1 MQRRHFCLATSAA
14 ALAWAAVPQAQAGSF
29 EDFFTA
35 VHRNHAVEVQA
46 WLRRGFDPNTV
57 DAKGRPALVL
67 AVQLES
73 WQVVAELLKARGL
86 RVNATNAHGETALM
100 LAAIKGHVELARQ
113 LIAAEADVNK
123 TGWTPLHYAA
133 SGTSEHQVAMVQLL
147 LEHHA
152 YIDAASPNGSTP
164 LMLAAQYG
172 PREVALLLL
181 EQGADPTLK
190 NQLGLTAVQFARR
203 AERHELPRA
212 REEVGKI
219 PLERREEHGER
230 CEQAR
235 RRLFR
240 VHDAERLRV
249 RDDEV
254 RRPPEQRERL
264 VDGRNTELG
273 GARGYGGARH
283 LRGAGGPPGPGAAA
297 GAAGGR
303 EVILIIC
310 HGVVAQHDIHRAV
323 LGRNDDVFNDA
334 SVVQNA
340 HRQAAGVGKD
350 VLCNICALF
359 GHTEGLGAD
368 LCHWAFASS
377 DFTRT
382 YSQAD
387 FHCILSYL

>member
-164 LMLAAQYG
+164 LMLAAQYSSEAVV
-172 PREVALLLL
+172 RLLLQ
-181 EQGADPTLK
+181 EGADITLR
-190 NQLGLTAVQFARR
+190 NQRNMTAADFA
-203 AERHELPRA
+203 
-212 REEVGKI
+212 
-219 PLERREEHGER
+219 
-230 CEQAR
+230 
-235 RRLFR
+235 
-240 VHDAERLRV
+240 
-249 RDDEV
+249 
-254 RRPPEQRERL
+254 RL
-264 VDGRNTELG
+264 VDRQYMVDLLG
-273 GARGYGGARH
+273 KALQHERRTQPPRG
-283 LRGAGGPPGPGAAA
+283 
-297 GAAGGR
+297 
-303 EVILIIC
+303 
-310 HGVVAQHDIHRAV
+310 
-323 LGRNDDVFNDA
+323 
-334 SVVQNA
+334 S
-340 HRQAAGVGKD
+340 
-350 VLCNICALF
+350 
-359 GHTEGLGAD
+359 
-368 LCHWAFASS
+368 W
-377 DFTRT
+377 
-382 YSQAD
+382 
-387 FHCILSYL
+387 

>member
-46 WLRRGFDPNTV
+46 WLRRGVDPNTV

-181 EQGADPTLK
+181 EQGADPTIK

-203 AERHELPRA
+203 AERQELVQEIGA
-212 REEVGKI
+212 AI
-219 PLERREEHGER
+219 
-230 CEQAR
+230 R
-235 RRLFR
+235 RRQ
-240 VHDAERLRV
+240 
-249 RDDEV
+249 
-254 RRPPEQRERL
+254 P
-264 VDGRNTELG
+264 GRG
-273 GARGYGGARH
+273 
-283 LRGAGGPPGPGAAA
+283 
-297 GAAGGR
+297 
-303 EVILIIC
+303 
-310 HGVVAQHDIHRAV
+310 Q
-323 LGRNDDVFNDA
+323 
-334 SVVQNA
+334 
-340 HRQAAGVGKD
+340 
-350 VLCNICALF
+350 
-359 GHTEGLGAD
+359 
-368 LCHWAFASS
+368 W
-377 DFTRT
+377 
-382 YSQAD
+382 
-387 FHCILSYL
+387 

>member
-35 VHRNHAVEVQA
+35 VHRNHGVEVQS
-46 WLRRGFDPNTV
+46 WLRRGVDPNTV

-172 PREVALLLL
+172 SQAMVELLLNA
-181 EQGADPTLK
+181 GADVQLR
-190 NQLGLTAVQFARR
+190 NQLGLTAVDFARR
-203 AERHELPRA
+203 SDRDYMVRILQTAYDA
-212 REEVGKI
+212 T
-219 PLERREEHGER
+219 RRSK
-230 CEQAR
+230 A
-235 RRLFR
+235 
-240 VHDAERLRV
+240 
-249 RDDEV
+249 
-254 RRPPEQRERL
+254 
-264 VDGRNTELG
+264 T
-273 GARGYGGARH
+273 
-283 LRGAGGPPGPGAAA
+283 
-297 GAAGGR
+297 
-303 EVILIIC
+303 
-310 HGVVAQHDIHRAV
+310 
-323 LGRNDDVFNDA
+323 
-334 SVVQNA
+334 
-340 HRQAAGVGKD
+340 
-350 VLCNICALF
+350 
-359 GHTEGLGAD
+359 
-368 LCHWAFASS
+368 W
-377 DFTRT
+377 
-382 YSQAD
+382 
-387 FHCILSYL
+387 

>member
-35 VHRNHAVEVQA
+35 VHRNHGVEVQA

-73 WQVVAELLKARGL
+73 WQVVAELLKAQGL

-181 EQGADPTLK
+181 EQGADPTIK

-203 AERHELPRA
+203 AERQELVQEIGA
-212 REEVGKI
+212 AI
-219 PLERREEHGER
+219 
-230 CEQAR
+230 R
-235 RRLFR
+235 RRQ
-240 VHDAERLRV
+240 
-249 RDDEV
+249 
-254 RRPPEQRERL
+254 P
-264 VDGRNTELG
+264 GRG
-273 GARGYGGARH
+273 
-283 LRGAGGPPGPGAAA
+283 
-297 GAAGGR
+297 
-303 EVILIIC
+303 
-310 HGVVAQHDIHRAV
+310 Q
-323 LGRNDDVFNDA
+323 
-334 SVVQNA
+334 
-340 HRQAAGVGKD
+340 
-350 VLCNICALF
+350 
-359 GHTEGLGAD
+359 
-368 LCHWAFASS
+368 W
-377 DFTRT
+377 
-382 YSQAD
+382 
-387 FHCILSYL
+387 

>member
-29 EDFFTA
+29 EEFFA
-35 VHRNHAVEVQA
+35 AIHRNNAAQVQA
-46 WLRRGFDPNTV
+46 LLRRGFDPNTV

-181 EQGADPTLK
+181 EQGADPTIK

-203 AERHELPRA
+203 AERQELVQEIGA
-212 REEVGKI
+212 AI
-219 PLERREEHGER
+219 
-230 CEQAR
+230 R
-235 RRLFR
+235 RRQ
-240 VHDAERLRV
+240 
-249 RDDEV
+249 
-254 RRPPEQRERL
+254 P
-264 VDGRNTELG
+264 GRG
-273 GARGYGGARH
+273 
-283 LRGAGGPPGPGAAA
+283 
-297 GAAGGR
+297 
-303 EVILIIC
+303 
-310 HGVVAQHDIHRAV
+310 Q
-323 LGRNDDVFNDA
+323 
-334 SVVQNA
+334 
-340 HRQAAGVGKD
+340 
-350 VLCNICALF
+350 
-359 GHTEGLGAD
+359 
-368 LCHWAFASS
+368 W
-377 DFTRT
+377 
-382 YSQAD
+382 
-387 FHCILSYL
+387 